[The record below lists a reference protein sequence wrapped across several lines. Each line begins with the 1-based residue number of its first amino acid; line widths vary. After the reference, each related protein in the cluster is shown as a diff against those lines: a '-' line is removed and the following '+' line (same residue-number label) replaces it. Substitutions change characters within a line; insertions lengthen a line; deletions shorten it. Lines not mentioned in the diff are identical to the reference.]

1 MKVMDQS
8 NHDLGELTSGTFSP
22 TLREGIALA
31 LLESCVKVGDK
42 VFVDVRGKNVEF
54 LVTKPPFVES
64 KVR

>member
-1 MKVMDQS
+1 MKVMDQN
-8 NHDLGELTSGTFSP
+8 NHELGEITSGTFSP

-31 LLESCVKVGDK
+31 LLELTVKVGDK

>member
-1 MKVMDQS
+1 
-8 NHDLGELTSGTFSP
+8 
-22 TLREGIALA
+22 LREGIALA
-31 LLESCVKVGDK
+31 LLESNIKIGDK

>member
-1 MKVMDQS
+1 
-8 NHDLGELTSGTFSP
+8 
-22 TLREGIALA
+22 
-31 LLESCVKVGDK
+31 VKNGDK

>member
-1 MKVMDQS
+1 MEKYQIKLINTVSASTINIPLVMQYQFAGQS
-8 NHDLGELTSGTFSP
+8 EL
-22 TLREGIALA
+22 I
-31 LLESCVKVGDK
+31 DK

>member
-1 MKVMDQS
+1 MKVLEQS
-8 NHDLGELTSGTFSP
+8 NHGLGGITSGTGWR
-22 TLREGIALA
+22 TLREGSALA
-31 LLESCVKVGDK
+31 LLESSVKVGDK